1 MAAKA
6 SMIGH
11 RDLASTRAGPTARP
25 PALGDAD
32 KLSNPPPP
40 PSFDEFLLRLSKLG
54 DDYRAQVPPSQPP
67 TTFTFVFTH
76 I

>member
-1 MAAKA
+1 MTAKA

-11 RDLASTRAGPTARP
+11 RDLASTGAGPTARP
-25 PALGDAD
+25 PALGDAH
-32 KLSNPPPP
+32 KLSIPP